1 MSSFFELRIYKVFP
15 KKMNAWIKF
24 MEETII
30 PFQVSKGM
38 VIHGSFILDSTD
50 QFISENGNRVMK
62 SQPDG
67 NTYVWIRRFKNSE
80 QKARLYKEVYES
92 NEWIT
97 NIAPKVAE
105 LIDRNAIIVHNM
117 TASELSIMK

>member
-1 MSSFFELRIYKVFP
+1 
-15 KKMNAWIKF
+15 MNAWIKF

-62 SQPDG
+62 SQLDG
-67 NTYVWIRRFKNSE
+67 STYVWIRRFKNSE